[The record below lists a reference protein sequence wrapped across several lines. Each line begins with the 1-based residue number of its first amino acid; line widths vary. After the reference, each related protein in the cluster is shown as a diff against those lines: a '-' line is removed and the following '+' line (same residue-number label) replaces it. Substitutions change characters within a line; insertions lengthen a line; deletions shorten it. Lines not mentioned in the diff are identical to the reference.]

1 MASDLLQGIYV
12 LQIARLSSAG
22 YPMGQLLTPDA
33 PVAGT
38 VYSPYVVPAPVEYQP
53 ATPTWVEFE
62 SYARGKPRGRAT
74 PGISSLGTGTLVLA
88 EDDDTFEALIKGKAV
103 DTTTATAARIA
114 SGNFASNA
122 PRRFLVGLTPI
133 ALAYDSVITYKTIW
147 KWGYFSWNETGMNSG
162 EGRNPNNRSYTFHPT
177 LSPRTPFGQL
187 FSAATVDPDNDTD
200 SEYKMRDSAPFAL
213 TTYVDDNSGLTG
225 GILLPYTPDYTEH
238 AGAHNILYKNGSD
251 AKASIS
257 GISGKTV
264 TGTPGTSGD
273 IWVLL
278 TPSTEIL
285 SLAA

>member
-133 ALAYDSVITYKTIW
+133 ALAYDSVIQYKTIW
-147 KWGYFSWNETGMNSG
+147 KWGYFSWSETGMNSG
-162 EGRNPNNRSYTFHPT
+162 EGRNPNNRSYVFHPT

-200 SEYKMRDSAPFAL
+200 SEYKMRDTAPFAL
-213 TTYVDDNSGLTG
+213 TTYVDDGSGTS
-225 GILLPYTPDYTEH
+225 ILQAYTPDYSEV
-238 AGAHNILYKNGSD
+238 AGAHNIFFKNGAD
-251 AKASIS
+251 NKAGVASL
-257 GISGKTV
+257 SGKTW
-264 TGTPGTSGD
+264 TITASTSGH